1 MTETTPF
8 EHKAIP
14 RHTQFRTTAEDTD
27 IAIHDIYTA
36 LIGDT
41 TRNEMITADLIRA
54 VEVGRSPLLLTG
66 ELSTSS
72 ISRQS

>member
-8 EHKAIP
+8 EHKVIP
-14 RHTQFRTTAEDTD
+14 RHTQFRTTAEHTA

-41 TRNEMITADLIRA
+41 TQLPDCSA
-54 VEVGRSPLLLTG
+54 
-66 ELSTSS
+66 
-72 ISRQS
+72 